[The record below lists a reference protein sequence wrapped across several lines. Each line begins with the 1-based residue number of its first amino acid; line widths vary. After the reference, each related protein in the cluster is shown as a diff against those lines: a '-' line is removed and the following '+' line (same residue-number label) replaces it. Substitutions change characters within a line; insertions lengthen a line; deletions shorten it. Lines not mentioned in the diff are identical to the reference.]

1 MKDSKWNKPH
11 GILICYHSPV
21 EMGTKKLSDYKLNQE
36 VLRHEIT
43 QKLFTLINDCICKL
57 WDMGAGSSP
66 EIFQAEVL

>member
-1 MKDSKWNKPH
+1 MRDSKWNKPH

-57 WDMGAGSSP
+57 
-66 EIFQAEVL
+66 